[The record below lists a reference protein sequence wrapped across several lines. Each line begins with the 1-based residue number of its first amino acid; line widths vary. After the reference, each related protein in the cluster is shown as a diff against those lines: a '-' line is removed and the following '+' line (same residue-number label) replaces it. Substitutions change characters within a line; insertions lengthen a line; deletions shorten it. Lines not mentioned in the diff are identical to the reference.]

1 MITITY
7 RKTDKSLLSK
17 EDAPDV
23 TKDEIFAAFFHKAP
37 WLVCNATYQIVGLLA
52 SPVTAASQTLA
63 VTCKFL
69 QWNYDGE

>member
-7 RKTDKSLLSK
+7 RKTDKSLLST
-17 EDAPDV
+17 ESVPDV
-23 TKDEIFAAFFHKAP
+23 KKDDLFSAFFNKDP
-37 WLVCNATYQIVGLLA
+37 WLVCNATYQIVGLKA